1 MKHAEKIRLVLPLVL
16 PDVTH
21 PQDQC
26 IDKLIQSL
34 SGRPGLERVHLKQGE
49 FDELLLCLHYVPA
62 LITVARLRELVHS
75 VGADLTEKYG
85 HYTTRINLPLHARS
99 ARLLSSRLR
108 GMPGVLEA
116 EVSASGA
123 VRVEYERDLLSQ
135 AELAQHIA
143 AIGGTMEGASGR
155 GHDDAPGTAQL
166 ADQNIVAIMGA
177 RIAKSGTTSPHESE
191 HASATTSAVDAAA
204 HGHDAG
210 HVHEHEH
217 EHETEAQHAHDDEAE
232 AHAGHDHAHGGIFGE
247 RSELI
252 SAVLAGVCVL
262 AGWLVESAGWGPEW
276 LPVLLYCGA
285 YLFGGY
291 FTTKE
296 AIENILARRFEIDT
310 LMLVAAA
317 GAAAL
322 GKWAEGG
329 LLLFLFSLGH
339 SLEHFAMGRAR
350 RAIEAL
356 AKLAPE
362 TALLKRG
369 DATAEVPVETLKPGD
384 IVLVKPNERLP
395 ADGVVIKGSTSINQ
409 APVTGESV
417 PVDKEPVE
425 DGAAAIATFERTSAS
440 SRVFAGTINGSG
452 AIEVMVARLA
462 AQSTMARVIQMVADA
477 EAQRSPTQ
485 QFTDKFERI
494 FVPVAL
500 ALVGLLMFAFLVVD
514 ESFSDSFYRAMAVL
528 VAASPCALA
537 ISVPSAVL
545 SGVARAG
552 RGGVLVKG
560 GGPLENLGS
569 LTSIAFDKTG
579 TLTEGRPKLTDV
591 VPADGVSEQE
601 LLAIVLAVE
610 SHSDHPLASAL
621 IEGAKARLSQE
632 EQVSSADD
640 VKSITGRG
648 IQASVGGEV
657 VYIAKPIL
665 FSELDG
671 ASLPEALVKTNEQ
684 LIKDGRTTMIVRK
697 GERYL
702 GTIGVMDTPR
712 EVAASVMTRLHAL
725 GIERL
730 IMISGDN
737 QQVADSVAKSVGL
750 TEARGDLMPEQKVAA
765 IKQLREQHGKVAMV
779 GDGVNDAPAMANA
792 TVGIAMGAAGSD
804 VALEAADVALM
815 GDDLGQLPFVV
826 GLSRQTSRII
836 KQNLWV
842 SLGVVA
848 VLIPATI
855 FGLNIGTAVLFHE
868 GSTVLVVINALRL
881 LAFRDDDRGSIAN
894 TTQPPASAETAK
906 VDVMKAPTT

>member
-1 MKHAEKIRLVLPLVL
+1 M
-16 PDVTH
+16 
-21 PQDQC
+21 
-26 IDKLIQSL
+26 
-34 SGRPGLERVHLKQGE
+34 
-49 FDELLLCLHYVPA
+49 
-62 LITVARLRELVHS
+62 ARLT
-75 VGADLTEKYG
+75 A
-85 HYTTRINLPLHARS
+85 PLHARS
-99 ARLLSSRLR
+99 ARLFSNRLR
-108 GMPGVLEA
+108 GISGVLEA
-116 EVSASGA
+116 EVSPSGA
-123 VRVEYERDLLSQ
+123 VRVEYDTETLSQ
-135 AELAQHIA
+135 ADLVTQIGF
-143 AIGGTMEGASGR
+143 IGGVIASLSHTTPETMKNKEAEKVFPVDSHREAPAATQTESRDTQHEPRPEDPGEHQEHQ
-155 GHDDAPGTAQL
+155 HDDQ
-166 ADQNIVAIMGA
+166 
-177 RIAKSGTTSPHESE
+177 SE
-191 HASATTSAVDAAA
+191 HDHGDSKDHVHA
-204 HGHDAG
+204 HGATDK
-210 HVHEHEH
+210 E
-217 EHETEAQHAHDDEAE
+217 
-232 AHAGHDHAHGGIFGE
+232 HAGHDHDHGGIFGE
-247 RSELI
+247 KSELI
-252 SAVLAGVCVL
+252 FALLAGAFML
-262 AGWLVESAGWGPEW
+262 AGWLCTWTQSGPDW
-276 LPVLLYCGA
+276 LSTTLFCIA

-296 AIENILARRFEIDT
+296 ALENILARRFEIDT

-317 GAAAL
+317 GAGAL
-322 GKWAEGG
+322 GKWGEGA

-362 TALLKRG
+362 TASVKRG
-369 DATAEVPVETLKPGD
+369 DKVEEVAVETLKPGD

-395 ADGVVIKGSTSINQ
+395 ADGVVVKGTTSVNQ

-417 PVDKEPVE
+417 PVDKQPVA
-425 DGAAAIATFERTSAS
+425 DGAAVIAAFEKVAANN
-440 SRVFAGTINGSG
+440 RVFAGTINGSG
-452 AIEVMVARLA
+452 GIEVMVAKLA
-462 AQSTMARVIQMVADA
+462 AQSTMARVVQMVTEA

-494 FVPVAL
+494 FVPVVL
-500 ALVGLLMFAFLVVD
+500 ALVALLMFAFIVVD
-514 ESFSDSFYRAMAVL
+514 EPFADSFYRAMAVL

-579 TLTEGRPKLTDV
+579 TLTEGKPKLTDV
-591 VPADGVSEQE
+591 IAADGVEELE
-601 LLAIVLAVE
+601 LLAVVLAVE

-621 IEGAKARLSQE
+621 VDGARDRLSKE
-632 EQVSSADD
+632 SSALTADD

-648 IQASVGGEV
+648 IQASVNGET
-657 VYIAKPIL
+657 VYIAKPVL
-665 FSELDG
+665 FSEMSI
-671 ASLPEALVKTNEQ
+671 ASLPDALVKANEK
-684 LIKDGRTTMIVRK
+684 LVADGRTTMIVLK
-697 GERYL
+697 GKRFL
-702 GTIGVMDTPR
+702 GVVGVMDTPR
-712 EVAASVMTRLHAL
+712 EVAASVMVRLRAL

-737 QQVADSVAKSVGL
+737 QQVADSVARTVGL
-750 TEARGDLMPEQKVAA
+750 TEARGDLMPEQKVEA

-779 GDGVNDAPAMANA
+779 GDGVNDAPAMANS

-836 KQNLWV
+836 RQNLWV

-868 GSTVLVVINALRL
+868 GSTILVVINALRL
-881 LAFRDDDRGSIAN
+881 LAFQDKTDA
-894 TTQPPASAETAK
+894 
-906 VDVMKAPTT
+906 